1 MRKFMEKNFL
11 AGLLAGVMLLSLSAC
26 GGGSGEMKAPETEK
40 VTEEKTGTK
49 TETQTAE
56 DAETK
61 AAEGAGK
68 KKIGFA
74 ECSYAGD
81 WRVAE
86 VEDIEAKAAEYG
98 YELIMTNAED
108 DVEKEIAD
116 VEDLIAQGCDLI
128 VIVPVDAE
136 AAKPAFDACKAAGI
150 PVVDMDTQYTGGTWG
165 EDFITTIRSDQYAQ
179 GQAAAEWV
187 INTYG
192 KEEALTVLEITGTM
206 GRTDA
211 QNRHNGFADYM
222 AEYDN
227 ITIVSQSGDWDA
239 AKAQNVVQ
247 NVCQT
252 TDIDVVYSHS
262 DGMTPG
268 AILGLKQVGLKPT
281 EEIGVVTVDCSYAT
295 LDSIIAG
302 EITAAITCTPRGG
315 DLLFRTIDKY
325 FAGETLEETYLVP
338 MNTVTLENAEA
349 LYDQEGF

>member
-1 MRKFMEKNFL
+1 MKRK
-11 AGLLAGVMLLSLSAC
+11 LLAGFLAVAMMAAVVAC
-26 GGGSGEMKAPETEK
+26 GGGDSKEAKASETR
-40 VTEEKTGTK
+40 
-49 TETQTAE
+49 
-56 DAETK
+56 AETK
-61 AAEGAGK
+61 AEAKTESKEETKVTETEADGGMSVEK

-74 ECSYAGD
+74 ESTYVGD

-86 VEDIEAKAAEYG
+86 VADIEEKAAEYG
-98 YELIMTNAED
+98 YELVMTNAED

-136 AAKPAFDACKAAGI
+136 AVKPAFDACKAAGI
-150 PVVDMDTQYTGGTWG
+150 PVVDMDTEYTGGTWG
-165 EDFITTIRSDQYAQ
+165 EDFIATIRSDQYAQ
-179 GQAAAEWV
+179 GQAAAKWV
-187 INTYG
+187 IDTYG
-192 KEEALTVLEITGTM
+192 TEEALTVLEITGTM

-222 AEYDN
+222 ADYSN
-227 ITIVSQSGDWDA
+227 INIVTQSGDWDA

-262 DGMTPG
+262 DGMAPG

-281 EEIGVVTVDCSYAT
+281 EEVGVVTVDCSYAT

-315 DLLFRTIDKY
+315 DLLFSTIDKY
-325 FAGETLEETYLVP
+325 FAGEKLEDTYLVP
-338 MNTVTLENAEA
+338 MNTVTIENAEA
-349 LYDQEGF
+349 VYDQEGF